1 MDKMVAVLIVGP
13 VIGMAIAG
21 CSDPRSSMDEPKTVS
36 VARPAERFVGH
47 DVSPRTVSVARPAKQ
62 IVPQKP
68 SVRAEAP
75 KSANESERAPLMECM
90 SEACRTMCSPNR
102 DEGFRP
108 KWCAYFRTGD
118 TLMAHADSC

>member
-21 CSDPRSSMDEPKTVS
+21 CSDTRSSMDQPKTVS

-75 KSANESERAPLMECM
+75 KSVNESEGTPLMKCM
-90 SEACRTMCSPNR
+90 SEACRTTCSPTVTK
-102 DEGFRP
+102 ESRP
-108 KWCAYFRTGD
+108 KWCAYFTEPI
-118 TLMAHADSC
+118 